1 MIFKGETKELNELDL
16 IDYGRHLSAQS
27 DVNMILPILQIK
39 EELLNPY
46 HTEQHPFE
54 TKVDNLKLFYLL
66 SGEDPY
72 IFREGAL
79 AQVKVV

>member
-1 MIFKGETKELNELDL
+1 MDL
-16 IDYGRHLSAQS
+16 IDYGRHLSGQS
-27 DVNMILPILQIK
+27 EVNMILPILQIK

-46 HTEQHPFE
+46 HTDQLPFE

-72 IFREGAL
+72 VFREGSL
-79 AQVKVV
+79 AQVRIVQVKESMI